1 MRWWAGGGSPKGGS
15 RGGVARVS
23 PSHVGSGAWTA
34 RPAIVGGGGN
44 PWALKL
50 LIPFSLQHCGCV
62 VQRPGPFSVF
72 ARCLSIVVHSLCL
85 RGV

>member
-1 MRWWAGGGSPKGGS
+1 MAGVRRAGRGGGF
-15 RGGVARVS
+15 ARVS
-23 PSHVGSGAWTA
+23 PSHVGSGTWMA
-34 RPAIVGGGGN
+34 RPAIVGGGGK

-50 LIPFSLQHCGCV
+50 LIPFSLQRYGYV

>member
-1 MRWWAGGGSPKGGS
+1 MRWWAGGESPKGGS
-15 RGGVARVS
+15 RGGFARVS
-23 PSHVGSGAWTA
+23 PSHVGLGAWTA

-50 LIPFSLQHCGCV
+50 LIPFSLQRCGCV

-72 ARCLSIVVHSLCL
+72 AWYLSIVVHYLCL